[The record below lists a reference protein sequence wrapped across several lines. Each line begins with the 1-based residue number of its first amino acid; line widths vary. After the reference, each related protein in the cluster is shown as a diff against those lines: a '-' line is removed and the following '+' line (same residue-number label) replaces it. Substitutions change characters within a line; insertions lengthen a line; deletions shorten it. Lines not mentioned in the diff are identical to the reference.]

1 VNSQQKKNRI
11 VSSAQKTAER
21 RCFQQK
27 QQGEVQAGR
36 KWRSRGANPPAGD
49 HCAAEQQGRRRQEEQ
64 RNAIDAKQI
73 GNVQPDH
80 PVCRIDQLEV
90 ALLAVEGGDDQQ
102 RQQESQQRR
111 AQRDPLRPRRTPQ

>member
-21 RCFQQK
+21 RCFQQE

-49 HCAAEQQGRRRQEEQ
+49 HCAAEEQGRGRQEEQ
-64 RNAIDAKQI
+64 RNAIDAEYI
-73 GNVQPDH
+73 ADVQPDY
-80 PVCRIDQLEV
+80 PVRRIDQLE
-90 ALLAVEGGDDQQ
+90 AGLLAVEGGDDQQ
-102 RQQESQQRR
+102 RQ
-111 AQRDPLRPRRTPQ
+111 